1 MYVHFNNLFHTL
13 KNLKYIA
20 VHAVQVNDDLG
31 MRWMDGIYIGLYTNV
46 WIDLRKDEK
55 FSEVNWHTRIE

>member
-1 MYVHFNNLFHTL
+1 MLY
-13 KNLKYIA
+13 K
-20 VHAVQVNDDLG
+20 
-31 MRWMDGIYIGLYTNV
+31 WMMILEWDMIDEIYIGLYTNI

>member
-1 MYVHFNNLFHTL
+1 MYTFNHLFHTL
-13 KNLKYIA
+13 KNLKYVT

-31 MRWMDGIYIGLYTNV
+31 MRWMDGIYIGLYTNI

-55 FSEVNWHTRIE
+55 FSEVNWRTRIE